1 MYFFLNKNDLKLF
14 NYVYYN
20 MNNNVNENISFFLKE
35 KESDELS
42 DDKYN
47 IEKENELQ
55 KMIQEL
61 DEEINEDYIY
71 DQTISSNGNKNID
84 LMYFVNKDFYN
95 NDELYYNEEYSVKE
109 LLKICNYYGID
120 KNIRTSKC
128 KKQDII
134 STIIYFE
141 SLSENYL
148 IVQQRN
154 LMWAYMT
161 ELFNDSKMK
170 KYVIW
175 N

>member
-1 MYFFLNKNDLKLF
+1 M
-14 NYVYYN
+14 
-20 MNNNVNENISFFLKE
+20 NENITFFLKE
-35 KESDELS
+35 KETNEISD
-42 DDKYN
+42 
-47 IEKENELQ
+47 NELQ

-61 DEEINEDYIY
+61 NEEINVEYKD
-71 DQTISSNGNKNID
+71 DKNID

-95 NDELYYNEEYSVKE
+95 NDELYYNQEYSIKE

-141 SLSENYL
+141 SLTENYL
-148 IVQQRN
+148 IVQERN

-175 N
+175 K

>member
-1 MYFFLNKNDLKLF
+1 
-14 NYVYYN
+14 
-20 MNNNVNENISFFLKE
+20 MNSNLNENISILLKE
-35 KESDELS
+35 KESNELS
-42 DDKYN
+42 
-47 IEKENELQ
+47 ENEFQ
-55 KMIQEL
+55 KMVQEL
-61 DEEINEDYIY
+61 DDKMNEELGDE
-71 DQTISSNGNKNID
+71 NGGLNNKNLD
-84 LMYFVNKDFYN
+84 LVYFVNKDFYN

-134 STIIYFE
+134 STIVYFE
-141 SLSENYL
+141 ELSENYL

-161 ELFNDSKMK
+161 ELNNDSKMK
-170 KYVIW
+170 KYIIW

>member
-1 MYFFLNKNDLKLF
+1 
-14 NYVYYN
+14 
-20 MNNNVNENISFFLKE
+20 MNSNLNENISILLKE
-35 KESDELS
+35 KESNELS
-42 DDKYN
+42 
-47 IEKENELQ
+47 ENEFQ
-55 KMIQEL
+55 KMVQEL
-61 DEEINEDYIY
+61 DDKMNEELGDE
-71 DQTISSNGNKNID
+71 NGGLNNKNLD
-84 LMYFVNKDFYN
+84 LVYFVNKDFYN

-134 STIIYFE
+134 STIVYFE
-141 SLSENYL
+141 GLLENYL

-161 ELFNDSKMK
+161 ELNNDSKMK
-170 KYVIW
+170 KYSIW

>member
-1 MYFFLNKNDLKLF
+1 M
-14 NYVYYN
+14 
-20 MNNNVNENISFFLKE
+20 NENITFLLKE
-35 KESDELS
+35 KETNELS
-42 DDKYN
+42 D
-47 IEKENELQ
+47 NEFQ
-55 KMIQEL
+55 KMIQDL
-61 DEEINEDYIY
+61 NQEINDEYKDE
-71 DQTISSNGNKNID
+71 KNID
-84 LMYFVNKDFYN
+84 LMYFINKDFYN
-95 NDELYYNEEYSVKE
+95 NDELYYNQEYSVKE

-120 KNIRTSKC
+120 KNIRISKC

-148 IVQQRN
+148 IVQERN

-175 N
+175 K

>member
-1 MYFFLNKNDLKLF
+1 
-14 NYVYYN
+14 
-20 MNNNVNENISFFLKE
+20 MNNNFDENISFFLKE
-35 KESDELS
+35 KESTELS
-42 DDKYN
+42 
-47 IEKENELQ
+47 ENEFQ
-55 KMIQEL
+55 KMIQEF
-61 DEEINEDYIY
+61 DEEINEDFKKVF
-71 DQTISSNGNKNID
+71 NNKNID
-84 LMYFVNKDFYN
+84 LEYFINKDFYN

-148 IVQQRN
+148 LVQQRN

-161 ELFNDSKMK
+161 ELFNEPKMK

>member
-1 MYFFLNKNDLKLF
+1 M
-14 NYVYYN
+14 
-20 MNNNVNENISFFLKE
+20 NENITFLLKE
-35 KESDELS
+35 KETNELS
-42 DDKYN
+42 D
-47 IEKENELQ
+47 NEFQ

-61 DEEINEDYIY
+61 NEEINEEYKND
-71 DQTISSNGNKNID
+71 KNID

-95 NDELYYNEEYSVKE
+95 NDELYYNQEYSIKE

-141 SLSENYL
+141 SLTENYL
-148 IVQQRN
+148 IVQERN

-161 ELFNDSKMK
+161 ELFNDLKMK

-175 N
+175 K

>member
-1 MYFFLNKNDLKLF
+1 M
-14 NYVYYN
+14 
-20 MNNNVNENISFFLKE
+20 NENITFLLKE
-35 KESDELS
+35 KETNEISD
-42 DDKYN
+42 
-47 IEKENELQ
+47 NELQ

-61 DEEINEDYIY
+61 NEEINVEYKD
-71 DQTISSNGNKNID
+71 DKNID
-84 LMYFVNKDFYN
+84 LMYFINKDFYN
-95 NDELYYNEEYSVKE
+95 NDELYYNQEYSIKE

-141 SLSENYL
+141 SLTENYL
-148 IVQQRN
+148 IVQERN

-175 N
+175 K

>member
-1 MYFFLNKNDLKLF
+1 
-14 NYVYYN
+14 
-20 MNNNVNENISFFLKE
+20 MNSNLNENISILLKE
-35 KESDELS
+35 KESNELS
-42 DDKYN
+42 
-47 IEKENELQ
+47 ENEFQ
-55 KMIQEL
+55 KMVQEL
-61 DEEINEDYIY
+61 DDKMNEELGDE
-71 DQTISSNGNKNID
+71 NGGLNNKNLD
-84 LMYFVNKDFYN
+84 LVYFVNKDFYN

-134 STIIYFE
+134 STIVYFE
-141 SLSENYL
+141 GLSENYL

-161 ELFNDSKMK
+161 ELNNDSKMK
-170 KYVIW
+170 KYIIW

>member
-1 MYFFLNKNDLKLF
+1 M
-14 NYVYYN
+14 
-20 MNNNVNENISFFLKE
+20 NENITFLLKE
-35 KESDELS
+35 KETNELS
-42 DDKYN
+42 D
-47 IEKENELQ
+47 NEFQ
-55 KMIQEL
+55 KMIQDL
-61 DEEINEDYIY
+61 NQEINDEYKDE
-71 DQTISSNGNKNID
+71 KNID

-95 NDELYYNEEYSVKE
+95 NDELYYNQEYSVKE

-120 KNIRTSKC
+120 KNIRISKC

-154 LMWAYMT
+154 LMWAYMS
-161 ELFNDSKMK
+161 ELYNDSKMK

-175 N
+175 K

>member
-1 MYFFLNKNDLKLF
+1 
-14 NYVYYN
+14 
-20 MNNNVNENISFFLKE
+20 MNNNNLNENISFFLKE
-35 KESDELS
+35 KESDEMS
-42 DDKYN
+42 
-47 IEKENELQ
+47 EHELE

-61 DEEINEDYIY
+61 DEEINSEYIC
-71 DQTISSNGNKNID
+71 DQKDINNKNID
-84 LMYFVNKDFYN
+84 LEYFINKDFYN

-148 IVQQRN
+148 LVQQRN

-161 ELFNDSKMK
+161 ELFNEPKMK

>member
-1 MYFFLNKNDLKLF
+1 M
-14 NYVYYN
+14 
-20 MNNNVNENISFFLKE
+20 NENITFLLKE
-35 KESDELS
+35 KETNEISD
-42 DDKYN
+42 
-47 IEKENELQ
+47 NELQ

-61 DEEINEDYIY
+61 NEEINVEYKD
-71 DQTISSNGNKNID
+71 DKNID

-95 NDELYYNEEYSVKE
+95 NDELYYNQEYSIKE

-141 SLSENYL
+141 SLTENYL
-148 IVQQRN
+148 IVQERN

-161 ELFNDSKMK
+161 ELFNDSIMK

-175 N
+175 K

>member
-1 MYFFLNKNDLKLF
+1 M
-14 NYVYYN
+14 
-20 MNNNVNENISFFLKE
+20 NENITFLLKE
-35 KESDELS
+35 KETNELS
-42 DDKYN
+42 D
-47 IEKENELQ
+47 NEFQ

-61 DEEINEDYIY
+61 NEEINEEYKND
-71 DQTISSNGNKNID
+71 KNID

-95 NDELYYNEEYSVKE
+95 NDELYYNQEYSIKE

-141 SLSENYL
+141 SLPENYL
-148 IVQQRN
+148 IVQERN

-175 N
+175 K

>member
-1 MYFFLNKNDLKLF
+1 M
-14 NYVYYN
+14 
-20 MNNNVNENISFFLKE
+20 NENITFLLKE
-35 KESDELS
+35 KETNELS
-42 DDKYN
+42 D
-47 IEKENELQ
+47 NEFQ

-61 DEEINEDYIY
+61 NEEINEEYKND
-71 DQTISSNGNKNID
+71 KNID

-95 NDELYYNEEYSVKE
+95 NDELYYNQEYSIKE

-141 SLSENYL
+141 SLTENYL
-148 IVQQRN
+148 IVQERN

-175 N
+175 K

>member
-1 MYFFLNKNDLKLF
+1 
-14 NYVYYN
+14 
-20 MNNNVNENISFFLKE
+20 MNSNLNENISILLKE
-35 KESDELS
+35 KESNELS
-42 DDKYN
+42 
-47 IEKENELQ
+47 ENEFQ
-55 KMIQEL
+55 KMVQEL
-61 DEEINEDYIY
+61 DDKMNEELGDE
-71 DQTISSNGNKNID
+71 NGGLNNKNLD
-84 LMYFVNKDFYN
+84 LVYFVNKDFYN

-134 STIIYFE
+134 STIVYFE
-141 SLSENYL
+141 GLLENYL

-161 ELFNDSKMK
+161 ELNNDSKMK
-170 KYVIW
+170 KYIIW

>member
-1 MYFFLNKNDLKLF
+1 
-14 NYVYYN
+14 
-20 MNNNVNENISFFLKE
+20 MNNNNLNENISFFLKE
-35 KESDELS
+35 KESDEMS
-42 DDKYN
+42 
-47 IEKENELQ
+47 EHELE

-61 DEEINEDYIY
+61 DEEINSEYIC
-71 DQTISSNGNKNID
+71 DQKDINNKNIN
-84 LMYFVNKDFYN
+84 LVYFINKEFYN
-95 NDELYYNEEYSVKE
+95 NDELYYNQEYNVKE

-148 IVQQRN
+148 IVQERN
-154 LMWAYMT
+154 LMWAYMK
-161 ELFNDSKMK
+161 ELINDPKMK
-170 KYVIW
+170 KYIIW

>member
-1 MYFFLNKNDLKLF
+1 M
-14 NYVYYN
+14 
-20 MNNNVNENISFFLKE
+20 NENITFLLKE
-35 KESDELS
+35 KETNEISD
-42 DDKYN
+42 
-47 IEKENELQ
+47 NELQ

-61 DEEINEDYIY
+61 NEEINVEYKD
-71 DQTISSNGNKNID
+71 DKNID

-95 NDELYYNEEYSVKE
+95 NDELYYNQEYSIKE

-134 STIIYFE
+134 STIVYFE
-141 SLSENYL
+141 SLTENYL
-148 IVQQRN
+148 IVQERN

-175 N
+175 K

>member
-1 MYFFLNKNDLKLF
+1 MNKKL
-14 NYVYYN
+14 
-20 MNNNVNENISFFLKE
+20 NENISFSLKE
-35 KESDELS
+35 KDTNELS
-42 DDKYN
+42 
-47 IEKENELQ
+47 ENELQ
-55 KMIQEL
+55 KMLQEL
-61 DEEINEDYIY
+61 DDKMNEEMLDEN
-71 DQTISSNGNKNID
+71 SVFNNKNID
-84 LMYFVNKDFYN
+84 LVYFVNKDFYN
-95 NDELYYNEEYSVKE
+95 NDELYYNQEYSVKE

-120 KNIRTSKC
+120 KNIRISKC

-154 LMWAYMT
+154 LMWAYMS
-161 ELFNDSKMK
+161 ELYNDSKMK

>member
-1 MYFFLNKNDLKLF
+1 
-14 NYVYYN
+14 
-20 MNNNVNENISFFLKE
+20 MNNNNLNENISFFLKE
-35 KESDELS
+35 KESDEMS
-42 DDKYN
+42 
-47 IEKENELQ
+47 EHELE

-61 DEEINEDYIY
+61 DEEINSEYIC
-71 DQTISSNGNKNID
+71 DQKDINNKNIN
-84 LMYFVNKDFYN
+84 LVYIINKEFYN
-95 NDELYYNEEYSVKE
+95 NDELYYNQEYNVKE

-148 IVQQRN
+148 IVQERN

-161 ELFNDSKMK
+161 ELLNDQKMK
-170 KYVIW
+170 KYIIW

>member
-1 MYFFLNKNDLKLF
+1 
-14 NYVYYN
+14 
-20 MNNNVNENISFFLKE
+20 MNNKLNENISFSLKE
-35 KESDELS
+35 KDTNELS
-42 DDKYN
+42 
-47 IEKENELQ
+47 ENELQ
-55 KMIQEL
+55 KMLQEL
-61 DEEINEDYIY
+61 DDKMNEEMLDEN
-71 DQTISSNGNKNID
+71 SVFNNKNID
-84 LMYFVNKDFYN
+84 LVYFVNKDFYN
-95 NDELYYNEEYSVKE
+95 NDELYYNQEYSVKE

-120 KNIRTSKC
+120 KNIRISKC

-154 LMWAYMT
+154 LMWAYMS
-161 ELFNDSKMK
+161 ELYNDSKMK

>member
-1 MYFFLNKNDLKLF
+1 M
-14 NYVYYN
+14 
-20 MNNNVNENISFFLKE
+20 NENITFLLKE
-35 KESDELS
+35 NEKNEISD
-42 DDKYN
+42 
-47 IEKENELQ
+47 NELQ

-61 DEEINEDYIY
+61 NEEINVEYKDDKNI
-71 DQTISSNGNKNID
+71 DLKNID

-95 NDELYYNEEYSVKE
+95 NDELYYNQEYSIKE

-134 STIIYFE
+134 STIVYFE
-141 SLSENYL
+141 SLTENYL
-148 IVQQRN
+148 IVQERN

-175 N
+175 K

>member
-1 MYFFLNKNDLKLF
+1 M
-14 NYVYYN
+14 
-20 MNNNVNENISFFLKE
+20 NENITFLLKE
-35 KESDELS
+35 KETNEISD
-42 DDKYN
+42 
-47 IEKENELQ
+47 NELQ

-61 DEEINEDYIY
+61 NEEINVEYKD
-71 DQTISSNGNKNID
+71 DKNID

-95 NDELYYNEEYSVKE
+95 NDELYYNQEYSIKE

-141 SLSENYL
+141 SLTENYL
-148 IVQQRN
+148 IVQERN

-175 N
+175 K